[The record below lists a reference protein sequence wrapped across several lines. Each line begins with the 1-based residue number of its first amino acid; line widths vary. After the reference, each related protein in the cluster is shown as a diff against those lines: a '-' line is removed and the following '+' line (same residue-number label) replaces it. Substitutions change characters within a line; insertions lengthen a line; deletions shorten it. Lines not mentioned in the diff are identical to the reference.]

1 MSSQKK
7 SIMSKFGDKIRML
20 RENNSMFLRELASEI
35 KIDQALLSKIE
46 RGERIATKKQA
57 ISIADFF
64 EVNREEF
71 LSQWLGEKIAYELK
85 DEELAS
91 EALKVAE
98 VEIEYYKKTTQEAN
112 HV

>member
-1 MSSQKK
+1 
-7 SIMSKFGDKIRML
+7 MSKFGEKIRKL
-20 RENNSMFLRELASEI
+20 RETDGMLLRELASEI

-57 ISIADFF
+57 ILIANFF
-64 EVNREEF
+64 KVNKQEF
-71 LSQWLGEKIAYELK
+71 LSQWLGDKIASELK
-85 DEELAS
+85 EEDLAS

-98 VEIEYYKKTTQEAN
+98 EEIAYYKKLKKEDN

>member
-1 MSSQKK
+1 MSSQNN
-7 SIMSKFGDKIRML
+7 SFMSKFGDKIRKL
-20 RENNSMFLRELASEI
+20 RENDNLLLRELASEI
-35 KIDQALLSKIE
+35 KVDQALLSKIE

-57 ISIADFF
+57 ISIANYFK
-64 EVNREEF
+64 VNQEEF
-71 LSQWLGEKIAYELK
+71 LSQWLGEKIAYDLK

-98 VEIEYYKKTTQEAN
+98 EEINYYKKYGKEIN

>member
-1 MSSQKK
+1 
-7 SIMSKFGDKIRML
+7 MSKFGDRTRKL
-20 RENNSMFLRELASEI
+20 RESNHLLLRELASEI
-35 KIDQALLSKIE
+35 QIDQALLSKIE

-57 ISIADFF
+57 VSIVGFF
-64 EVNREEF
+64 NLDRKEF
-71 LSQWLGEKIAYELK
+71 LSQWLGEKIAYDLK

-98 VEIEYYKKTTQEAN
+98 EEIEYYRESKKESN

>member
-1 MSSQKK
+1 
-7 SIMSKFGDKIRML
+7 MSKFGDKIRAL
-20 RENNSMFLRELASEI
+20 RESKSMLLRELASEI

-64 EVNREEF
+64 KVNREEF

-85 DEELAS
+85 DEELAI

-98 VEIEYYKKTTQEAN
+98 EEIEYYKKIKKEAN
-112 HV
+112 NV

>member
-1 MSSQKK
+1 
-7 SIMSKFGDKIRML
+7 MSKFGDKIRAL
-20 RENNSMFLRELASEI
+20 RESKSMLLRELASEI

-57 ISIADFF
+57 ISIAVFF
-64 EVNREEF
+64 KVNREEF

-98 VEIEYYKKTTQEAN
+98 EEIEYYKKIKKEAN

>member
-1 MSSQKK
+1 
-7 SIMSKFGDKIRML
+7 MSKFGDKIRTL
-20 RENNSMFLRELASEI
+20 RESNNMLLRELASEI

-57 ISIADFF
+57 IAISDFF
-64 EVNREEF
+64 KLNRDEF
-71 LSQWLGEKIAYELK
+71 LSQWLGEKIAFDLK
-85 DEELAS
+85 DEDLAI

-98 VEIEYYKKTTQEAN
+98 EEIEYYKKSNREAN

>member
-1 MSSQKK
+1 MSSQKY
-7 SIMSKFGDKIRML
+7 SRMSKFGEKIRKL
-20 RENNSMFLRELASEI
+20 REINNMLLRQLASEI

-64 EVNREEF
+64 KVNREEF

-98 VEIEYYKKTTQEAN
+98 EEIEYYRKSKKETN

>member
-1 MSSQKK
+1 MSSQNK
-7 SIMSKFGDKIRML
+7 SIMAKFGDKIRTL
-20 RENNSMFLRELASEI
+20 RENNSLLLRELASEI

-64 EVNREEF
+64 KVNREVF

-98 VEIEYYKKTTQEAN
+98 EEIEYYKNIKKGAN

>member
-1 MSSQKK
+1 
-7 SIMSKFGDKIRML
+7 MSKFGDKIRTL
-20 RENNSMFLRELASEI
+20 REYNNMLLRELAAEI

-64 EVNREEF
+64 KVNREAF

-85 DEELAS
+85 DEDLAS

-98 VEIEYYKKTTQEAN
+98 GEIEYYKKNKKE
-112 HV
+112 VKYV

>member
-1 MSSQKK
+1 MSSQKHTT
-7 SIMSKFGDKIRML
+7 MSKFGEKIREL
-20 RENNSMFLRELASEI
+20 RECNNLLLRELASEI

-46 RGERIATKKQA
+46 RGNRIATKKQA
-57 ISIADFF
+57 LLIAGFF
-64 EVNREEF
+64 NVNREEF

-98 VEIEYYKKTTQEAN
+98 EELEYYKKTKKETN

>member
-1 MSSQKK
+1 MSSQKYSK
-7 SIMSKFGDKIRML
+7 MSKFGEKIRKL
-20 RENNSMFLRELASEI
+20 RESNNLLLRELASEI

-57 ISIADFF
+57 FIIADYFNV
-64 EVNREEF
+64 EREEF
-71 LSQWLGEKIAYELK
+71 ISQWLGEKIAYELK
-85 DEELAS
+85 DEDLAS

-98 VEIEYYKKTTQEAN
+98 EEIKYYKKSGKELN